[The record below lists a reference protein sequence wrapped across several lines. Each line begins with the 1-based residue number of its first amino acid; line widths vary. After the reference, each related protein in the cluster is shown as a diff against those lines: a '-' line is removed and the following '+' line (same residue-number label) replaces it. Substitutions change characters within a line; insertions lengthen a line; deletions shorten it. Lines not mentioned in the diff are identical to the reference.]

1 MTEGN
6 KMFIKIV
13 FITAVI
19 LTAFF
24 IFTRLPAIGDGKAQD
39 NSGVPDV
46 VSSRTQNDD
55 CYLTV
60 VANSESINEQKAF
73 AERVIHMYR
82 ENAFHTTKFSTDRD
96 EMPKK
101 LHITI
106 YLNKSDVRRGRE
118 SFGFVYNVD
127 TDRYLFE

>member
-6 KMFIKIV
+6 KMFTKIV

-73 AERVIHMYR
+73 C
-82 ENAFHTTKFSTDRD
+82 
-96 EMPKK
+96 
-101 LHITI
+101 
-106 YLNKSDVRRGRE
+106 RE
-118 SFGFVYNVD
+118 SNSYVPGKCVSYNKIFNGQ
-127 TDRYLFE
+127 R